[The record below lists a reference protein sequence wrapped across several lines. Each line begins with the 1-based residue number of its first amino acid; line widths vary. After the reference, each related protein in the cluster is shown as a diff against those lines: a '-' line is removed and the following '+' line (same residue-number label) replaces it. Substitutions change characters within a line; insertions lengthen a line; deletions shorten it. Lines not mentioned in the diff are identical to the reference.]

1 MISKLTEQ
9 QRLSILESIV
19 LEELALLQFVVAE
32 AERIKIMADR
42 LANGGVTPE
51 ETIDF
56 QYSVAETMELLINK
70 QILLHFDFQTSLEDI
85 CGEIQ

>member
-1 MISKLTEQ
+1 MISKLIEQ
-9 QRLSILESIV
+9 QRLSILQSIV

-51 ETIDF
+51 ETIDL
-56 QYSVAETMELLINK
+56 QYSVAETMELVINK
-70 QILLHFDFQTSLEDI
+70 QILLHFDFQTYLEDI
-85 CGEIQ
+85 FREIQ